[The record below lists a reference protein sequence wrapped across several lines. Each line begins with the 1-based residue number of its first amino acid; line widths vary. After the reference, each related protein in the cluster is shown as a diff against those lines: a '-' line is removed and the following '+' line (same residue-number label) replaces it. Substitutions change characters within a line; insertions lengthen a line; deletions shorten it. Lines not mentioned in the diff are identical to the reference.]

1 MTRNTDFMN
10 DYFLAGMV
18 HTLRSLK
25 SLQEEGSD
33 SLDTIDFQYLIDRR
47 MRDMIDTT
55 VLDNIEHI
63 DTKSEEFK

>member
-1 MTRNTDFMN
+1 MTRNTDLMN